1 MQRYYIFFIWQNVFH
16 SFLFSLSFS
25 SFILSFLSSFLLP
38 SSFIFQ
44 YIIMDCACMCVPAHI
59 CECTYVYYKEQYDIK
74 RCEVFNTVKFEIKN
88 ETFFLKNLVVSE
100 IVSTFALA
108 FEKYTFSKQQKK
120 EFFERFYINRQVV
133 QEAVLD
139 YTLLYIGSMKRLGK
153 RNEPS
158 RNWQVRFTKLQ

>member
-1 MQRYYIFFIWQNVFH
+1 MEW
-16 SFLFSLSFS
+16 
-25 SFILSFLSSFLLP
+25 
-38 SSFIFQ
+38 
-44 YIIMDCACMCVPAHI
+44 
-59 CECTYVYYKEQYDIK
+59 K
-74 RCEVFNTVKFEIKN
+74 
-88 ETFFLKNLVVSE
+88 

-108 FEKYTFSKQQKK
+108 FEKSLLLANIKK

-158 RNWQVRFTKLQ
+158 SN

>member
-1 MQRYYIFFIWQNVFH
+1 MEW
-16 SFLFSLSFS
+16 
-25 SFILSFLSSFLLP
+25 
-38 SSFIFQ
+38 
-44 YIIMDCACMCVPAHI
+44 
-59 CECTYVYYKEQYDIK
+59 K
-74 RCEVFNTVKFEIKN
+74 
-88 ETFFLKNLVVSE
+88 

-108 FEKYTFSKQQKK
+108 FEKSLLLANLKK

-158 RNWQVRFTKLQ
+158 RN